1 MHITSMVD
9 CTNKSVVVLPTHEG
23 MILARNPAADLHG
36 VLFTVKPDAVKH

>member
-9 CTNKSVVVLPTHEG
+9 STHKSVVVLSTREG
-23 MILARNPAADLHG
+23 MILAGNPAADLHG